1 MSANSEDARR
11 RDQVLGQVRRS
22 LGVRGDE
29 AARKAIVRGRLE
41 NHPRGTIPKRGQP
54 GHFNQVR
61 KFIAMAEAADATTKR
76 VKNKGEAL
84 AAITDFLRRQNLP
97 AKLVH
102 GADPYIKSLGWR
114 ASNAPETREGRAEPD
129 DLVSLAKAFGGVAET
144 GTLVMLSGPENPVT
158 LNFLPFT
165 EIVLIE
171 AKDILG
177 NYESVWDRLR
187 EDKGVGIMPRTVNWI
202 TGPSRSADIGQE
214 LLLGAHGPGDLHIIV
229 VG

>member
-1 MSANSEDARR
+1 MTRNTEDARR

-54 GHFNQVR
+54 GLFQQVR

-76 VKNKGEAL
+76 VKTKAEVL
-84 AAITDFLRRQNLP
+84 AVVTEFLRRKKLP

-102 GADPYIKSLGWR
+102 GADPYINSLDWR
-114 ASNAPETREGRAEPD
+114 ASNAPDARRGRAEPD
-129 DLVSLAKAFGGVAET
+129 DEVSLAKAFGGVAET

-177 NYESVWDRLR
+177 NYEGVWDRLR

-214 LLLGAHGPGDLHIIV
+214 LLLGAHGPGDLHIII